1 MSRVVCVWR
10 GKRTYKHT
18 HMLANVEKAQILRNV
33 QKDHQRPS
41 DAPKQ
46 NNFRETN
53 LAVCVAGLAKSVE
66 ATPMLAR
73 IVPENKNV
81 VPKHH
86 STNITPTSSRTAPQS
101 YEKAPTSY
109 ICKPVSTNMVPTL
122 HQKQTTGAAARA
134 AARRRASSPPRA
146 QPCCSVTCAV
156 L

>member
-53 LAVCVAGLAKSVE
+53 LAVCDAGLAKSAE

-101 YEKAPTSY
+101 YQKAPTSY
-109 ICKPVSTNMVPTL
+109 ICKPVSTNMVPTS
-122 HQKQTTGAAARA
+122 HQKPRKQQEQQQEQQPGDARA
-134 AARRRASSPPRA
+134 HLHEPNHVVP
-146 QPCCSVTCAV
+146 
-156 L
+156 